1 MTDVSF
7 AAVRPVRTA
16 GIVYAVALAAA
27 CRGGSA
33 RKPAAARVAAPDT
46 VPPPDTV
53 NLYAA
58 AGANALSRVAARARP
73 LVYVPNSHD
82 GSVTVIDPR
91 RYRVVRTFPTGDLPQ
106 HVVPSYDLTTLWVAN
121 NRGNSLTPIDPVTG
135 REGTRVPVAD
145 PYNLYFA
152 PDGRLAIVVAERRR
166 ELDFRDATTMALVQS
181 LPLACKGVDHMDFTA
196 DGRYAVATCEFSG
209 QLLKLDVAARRIVG
223 YLSLPPDSFGH
234 AMPQDVRSSPDGRIF
249 YVADLT
255 ADGVHLLDPRAFRVV
270 GFIHTG
276 KGAHGLYPSR
286 DGRVLYVANR
296 GWNTVTGGRH
306 GAGSVSV
313 IDFATRTVVA
323 TWPVPGGGSPDMG
336 NVSADGKEL
345 WLSGRF
351 DYEVYVF
358 DTATGRLAHR
368 IKVERGPHGLTV
380 WPQPGRYSLGHTG
393 NMR

>member
-1 MTDVSF
+1 MRPLDRGRSL
-7 AAVRPVRTA
+7 AVL
-16 GIVYAVALAAA
+16 GALTLACSGGSGGAAA
-27 CRGGSA
+27 TARARGA
-33 RKPAAARVAAPDT
+33 TPDT
-46 VPPPDTV
+46 LLPGMPPPADPHDV
-53 NLYAA
+53 YAA
-58 AGANALSRVAARARP
+58 AGAGMLSAAAATALPRA
-73 LVYVPNSHD
+73 YVPNGGA
-82 GSVTVIDPR
+82 GSVSLIDLAT
-91 RYRVVRTFPTGDLPQ
+91 YQVVRTFATGAVPQ
-106 HVVPSYDLTTLWVAN
+106 HVVPAYDLKTLWVAN
-121 NRGNSLTPIDPVTG
+121 EGGNTVTPIDPATG
-135 REGTRVPVAD
+135 VPGPSLRVPD
-145 PYNLYFA
+145 PYNLYFT
-152 PDGRLAIVVAERRR
+152 PDGRFVIVVAERQRR
-166 ELDFRDATTMALVQS
+166 LDFRDPYTMALDDS
-181 LPLACKGVDHMDFTA
+181 LPVACRGVDHMDFTA

-223 YLSLPPDSFGH
+223 YLSLPPGSFGH

-255 ADGVHLLDPRAFRVV
+255 ADGVHLLDPRAVRVV

-313 IDFATRTVVA
+313 IAFATRTVVA

-358 DTATGRLAHR
+358 DTATGKLAHR